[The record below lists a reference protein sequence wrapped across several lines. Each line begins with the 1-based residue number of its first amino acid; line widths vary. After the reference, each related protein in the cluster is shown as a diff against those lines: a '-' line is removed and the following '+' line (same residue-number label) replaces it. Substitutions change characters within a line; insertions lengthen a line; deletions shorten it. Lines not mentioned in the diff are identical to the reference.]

1 MPGHLLAA
9 YINFYAI
16 FDINAKNSL
25 ETAMDPYSNPFN
37 PGAGVSPPELAGR
50 SEVLSQAITALER
63 TKRGRHAKSLM
74 ILGLR
79 GVGKTVLLNEI
90 AREASE
96 RGYLTEQIEARDG
109 EDLRQLLIHTLRK
122 VLLQLDRSAQAIEAV
137 KRSLRVLRSFIGNVT
152 ASAGGVDVTLG
163 VDPEAGQADSGDLE
177 ADIKDVLVAAARAA
191 QAASRPVALL
201 IDELQY
207 VPRAE
212 LGALIRAI
220 HAINQAGLPLLLFG
234 AGLPQ
239 LAGQAG
245 DAKSYAERLF
255 DFPRLD
261 RLQEE
266 DAYKAIRE
274 PVEEEGA
281 RIEDSALAEIYV
293 QTRGYPYFL
302 QEWGYNAWNAAADK
316 VITVDA
322 ATAATDQSI
331 RKLDQS
337 FFRVRFD
344 RLTPLERDYMRYL
357 AEFGEGPQRSSDVA
371 KAMGRGGSS
380 LGPTRDNLI
389 KKGMI
394 YAPEHGL
401 IAFTVPLFDEFM
413 RRVMPLSP

>member
-1 MPGHLLAA
+1 MSGYLLAA
-9 YINFYAI
+9 YIHFYAI
-16 FDINAKNSL
+16 FAINAKNSL
-25 ETAMDPYSNPFN
+25 EMAMDPYSNPFN

-163 VDPEAGQADSGDLE
+163 VDPETGQADSGDLE

-281 RIEDSALAEIYV
+281 RIEDSALAEIYA

-357 AEFGEGPQRSSDVA
+357 AELGEGPQRSSDVA

>member
-1 MPGHLLAA
+1 
-9 YINFYAI
+9 
-16 FDINAKNSL
+16 
-25 ETAMDPYSNPFN
+25 MDTYSNPFN

-50 SEVLSQAITALER
+50 SEVLEQAVTALER

-74 ILGLR
+74 VLGLR

-90 AREASE
+90 GKEAVA
-96 RGYLTEQIEARDG
+96 RGYLIEQIEARDS
-109 EDLRQLLIHTLRK
+109 EDVRQLLIHALRR
-122 VLLQLDRSAQAIEAV
+122 VLLQLDRGGQAIESV
-137 KRSLRVLRSFIGNVT
+137 KKGLRVLRSFIGKIT
-152 ASAGGVDVTLG
+152 LSAGGVDVTLG
-163 VDPEAGQADSGDLE
+163 VDPEVGQADSGELE
-177 ADIKDVLVAAARAA
+177 ADVKDVLVATA
-191 QAASRPVALL
+191 QAAHATNRPVALL

-207 VPRAE
+207 VSRPE
-212 LGALIRAI
+212 LAALIRAI
-220 HAINQAGLPLLLFG
+220 HAVNQAGLPLLLFG

-261 RLQEE
+261 RLVEA
-266 DAYKAIRE
+266 DARRAIRE

-281 RIEDSALAEIYV
+281 TIEDEALAEIYA

-302 QEWGYNAWNAAADK
+302 QEWGYNAWNVAAGRVINSADA
-316 VITVDA
+316 VL
-322 ATAATDQSI
+322 ATNQSI
-331 RKLDQS
+331 RKLDES

-344 RLTPLERDYMRYL
+344 RLTPLEREYMRYL
-357 AEFGEGPQRSSDVA
+357 AELGEGPQRSSDVA
-371 KAMGRGGSS
+371 KAMNRRGSS

-394 YAPEHGL
+394 YAPEHGQ

-413 RRVMPLSP
+413 RREMPLP

>member
-1 MPGHLLAA
+1 MSGYLIAT
-9 YINFYAI
+9 YIHFYAI
-16 FDINAKNSL
+16 FAINAKNSL
-25 ETAMDPYSNPFN
+25 EMPMDPYGNPFN

-109 EDLRQLLIHTLRK
+109 EDLRQLLIHALRK

-163 VDPEAGQADSGDLE
+163 VDPESGQADSGDLE

-207 VPRAE
+207 VPRTE

-281 RIEDSALAEIYV
+281 RIEDSALAEIYA

-322 ATAATDQSI
+322 AIAATDQSI

-357 AEFGEGPQRSSDVA
+357 AELGEGPQRSSDVA

>member
-1 MPGHLLAA
+1 
-9 YINFYAI
+9 
-16 FDINAKNSL
+16 
-25 ETAMDPYSNPFN
+25 MDTYNNPFN

-50 SEVLSQAITALER
+50 SDVLEQAITALER

-90 AREASE
+90 RKEAE
-96 RGYLTEQIEARDG
+96 GRGYLVEQIEARDG
-109 EDLRQLLIHTLRK
+109 EDLRQLLIHALRR
-122 VLLQLDRSAQAIEAV
+122 VLLQLDRPGQTIEAV
-137 KRSLRVLRSFIGNVT
+137 KKGLRVLRSFIGKITV
-152 ASAGGVDVTLG
+152 SAGGVDVTLG
-163 VDPEAGQADSGDLE
+163 VDPEPGHADSGDFE
-177 ADIKDVLVAAARAA
+177 ADVKDVLVATAHASKAAK
-191 QAASRPVALL
+191 RPVALL

-207 VPRAE
+207 VSRPE
-212 LGALIRAI
+212 LAALIRGM
-220 HAINQAGLPLLLFG
+220 HAVNQEGLPLLLFG

-261 RLQEE
+261 RLDKD
-266 DAYKAIRE
+266 DACKAIRD
-274 PVEEEGA
+274 PVNDEGA
-281 RIEDSALAEIYV
+281 HIEDGALDEIYA

-302 QEWGYNAWNAAADK
+302 QEWGYNAWNVAQGDA
-316 VITVDA
+316 ITGKDA
-322 ATAATDQSI
+322 VAATDQSI
-331 RKLDQS
+331 RKLDES

-357 AEFGEGPQRSSDVA
+357 AELGEGPQRSSDVA
-371 KAMGRGGSS
+371 KAMNRNGRS

-394 YAPEHGL
+394 YAPEHGQV
-401 IAFTVPLFDEFM
+401 AFTVPLFDEFM
-413 RRVMPLSP
+413 RREMPLP

>member
-1 MPGHLLAA
+1 
-9 YINFYAI
+9 
-16 FDINAKNSL
+16 
-25 ETAMDPYSNPFN
+25 MDTYNNPFN

-50 SEVLSQAITALER
+50 SEVLGQAITALER

-90 AREASE
+90 RKEAE
-96 RGYLTEQIEARDG
+96 GRGYLVEQIEARDG
-109 EDLRQLLIHTLRK
+109 EDLRQLLIHALRR
-122 VLLQLDRSAQAIEAV
+122 VLLQLDRPGQTIEAV
-137 KRSLRVLRSFIGNVT
+137 KKGLRVLRSFIGKITV
-152 ASAGGVDVTLG
+152 SSGGVDVTLG
-163 VDPEAGQADSGDLE
+163 VDPEPGYADSGDFE
-177 ADIKDVLVAAARAA
+177 ADVKDVLVATA
-191 QAASRPVALL
+191 QASKATKRPVALL

-207 VPRAE
+207 VSRPE
-212 LGALIRAI
+212 LAALIRGM
-220 HAINQAGLPLLLFG
+220 HAVNQEGLPLLLFG

-261 RLQEE
+261 RLDKE
-266 DAYKAIRE
+266 DASKAIRD
-274 PVEEEGA
+274 PVEIEGA
-281 RIEDSALAEIYV
+281 SIADGALDEIYA

-302 QEWGYNAWNAAADK
+302 QEWGYNAWNVAQGDT
-316 VITVDA
+316 ITANDA
-322 ATAATDQSI
+322 ATATDQSI
-331 RKLDQS
+331 RKLDES

-344 RLTPLERDYMRYL
+344 RLTPLEREYMRYL
-357 AEFGEGPQRSSDVA
+357 AELGEGSQRSSDVA
-371 KAMGRGGSS
+371 KAMNRNGRS

-394 YAPEHGL
+394 YAPEHGQ

-413 RRVMPLSP
+413 RREMQLP

>member
-1 MPGHLLAA
+1 
-9 YINFYAI
+9 
-16 FDINAKNSL
+16 
-25 ETAMDPYSNPFN
+25 MDTYNNPFN

-50 SEVLSQAITALER
+50 SDVLEQAITALER

-90 AREASE
+90 RKEAE
-96 RGYLTEQIEARDG
+96 GRGYLVEQIEARDG
-109 EDLRQLLIHTLRK
+109 EDLRQLLIHALRR
-122 VLLQLDRSAQAIEAV
+122 VLLQLDRPGQTIEAV
-137 KRSLRVLRSFIGNVT
+137 KKGLRVLRSFIGKITV
-152 ASAGGVDVTLG
+152 SAGGVDVTLG
-163 VDPEAGQADSGDLE
+163 VDPEPGHADSGDFE
-177 ADIKDVLVAAARAA
+177 ADVKDVLVATAHASKAAK
-191 QAASRPVALL
+191 RPVALL

-207 VPRAE
+207 VSRPE
-212 LGALIRAI
+212 LAALIRGM
-220 HAINQAGLPLLLFG
+220 HAVNQEGLPLLLFG

-261 RLQEE
+261 RLDKD
-266 DAYKAIRE
+266 DACKAIRD
-274 PVEEEGA
+274 PVNDEGA
-281 RIEDSALAEIYV
+281 HIEDGALDEIYA

-302 QEWGYNAWNAAADK
+302 QEWGYNAWNVAQGDA
-316 VITVDA
+316 ITGKDA
-322 ATAATDQSI
+322 VAATDQSI
-331 RKLDQS
+331 RKLDES

-357 AEFGEGPQRSSDVA
+357 AELGEGPQRSSVVA
-371 KAMGRGGSS
+371 KAMNRNGRS

-394 YAPEHGL
+394 YAPEHGQV
-401 IAFTVPLFDEFM
+401 AFTVPLFDEFM
-413 RRVMPLSP
+413 RGEMPLP

>member
-1 MPGHLLAA
+1 
-9 YINFYAI
+9 
-16 FDINAKNSL
+16 
-25 ETAMDPYSNPFN
+25 MDTYNNPFN

-50 SEVLSQAITALER
+50 SEVLEQAVTALER

-90 AREASE
+90 RKEAE
-96 RGYLTEQIEARDG
+96 GRGYLVEQIEARDG
-109 EDLRQLLIHTLRK
+109 EDLRQLLIHALRR
-122 VLLQLDRSAQAIEAV
+122 VLLQLDRPGQTIEAV
-137 KRSLRVLRSFIGNVT
+137 KKGLRVLRSFIGKITV
-152 ASAGGVDVTLG
+152 SAGGVDVTLG
-163 VDPEAGQADSGDLE
+163 LDPEPGHADSGDFE
-177 ADIKDVLVAAARAA
+177 ADVKDVLVATAHAAKEAK
-191 QAASRPVALL
+191 RPVALL

-207 VPRAE
+207 VSRSE
-212 LGALIRAI
+212 LAALIRGI
-220 HAINQAGLPLLLFG
+220 HAVNQAGLPLLLFG

-261 RLQEE
+261 RLDKD
-266 DAYKAIRE
+266 DARKAIRD
-274 PVEEEGA
+274 PVEMEGA
-281 RIEDSALAEIYV
+281 SIAEDALDEIYS

-302 QEWGYNAWNAAADK
+302 QEWGYNAWNVARDDT
-316 VITVDA
+316 ITAKDA
-322 ATAATDQSI
+322 AAATDQSI
-331 RKLDQS
+331 RKLDES

-344 RLTPLERDYMRYL
+344 RLTPLEREYMRYL
-357 AEFGEGPQRSSDVA
+357 AELGEGPQRSSDVA
-371 KAMGRGGSS
+371 KAMNRNGRS

-394 YAPEHGL
+394 YAPEHGQ

-413 RRVMPLSP
+413 RREMQLP

>member
-1 MPGHLLAA
+1 
-9 YINFYAI
+9 
-16 FDINAKNSL
+16 
-25 ETAMDPYSNPFN
+25 MDPYSNPFN

-50 SEVLSQAITALER
+50 SEVLNQAVTALER

-74 ILGLR
+74 VLGLR

-90 AREASE
+90 GKQATT
-96 RGYLTEQIEARDG
+96 RGYLVEQIEARDG
-109 EDLRQLLIHTLRK
+109 EDLRQLLIHALRR
-122 VLLQLDRSAQAIEAV
+122 VLLQLDRGGQAIEAV
-137 KRSLRVLRSFIGNVT
+137 KKGLRVLRSFIGNVT
-152 ASAGGVDVTLG
+152 VSAGGMDVTLG
-163 VDPEAGQADSGDLE
+163 VDPESGQADSGDLE
-177 ADIKDVLVAAARAA
+177 ADVKDVLVATAHAA
-191 QAASRPVALL
+191 QAASQPIALL

-207 VPRAE
+207 VSRVE
-212 LGALIRAI
+212 LAALIRGM
-220 HAINQAGLPLLLFG
+220 HAVNQAGLPLVLFG

-261 RLQEE
+261 RLREE
-266 DAYKAIRE
+266 DACEAIRD

-281 RIEDSALAEIYV
+281 SIEDAALAEIYA

-302 QEWGYNAWNAAADK
+302 QEWGYNAWNIAAGDAITEAD
-316 VITVDA
+316 A
-322 ATAATDQSI
+322 SAATDLSI

-344 RLTPLERDYMRYL
+344 RLTPLERDYMRRL
-357 AEFGEGPQRSSDVA
+357 AELGEGPQRSSDVA
-371 KAMGRGGSS
+371 KAMKRRVGS
-380 LGPTRDNLI
+380 LGPTRDSLI

-394 YAPEHGL
+394 YSPEHGQ

-413 RRVMPLSP
+413 RREMPLPQIL

>member
-1 MPGHLLAA
+1 
-9 YINFYAI
+9 
-16 FDINAKNSL
+16 
-25 ETAMDPYSNPFN
+25 MDTYNNPFN

-50 SEVLSQAITALER
+50 SDVLEQAITALER

-90 AREASE
+90 RKEAE
-96 RGYLTEQIEARDG
+96 GRGYLVEQIEARDG
-109 EDLRQLLIHTLRK
+109 EDLRQLLIHALRR
-122 VLLQLDRSAQAIEAV
+122 VLLQLDRPGQTIEAV
-137 KRSLRVLRSFIGNVT
+137 KKGLRVLRSFIGKIT
-152 ASAGGVDVTLG
+152 ISAGGVDVTLG
-163 VDPEAGQADSGDLE
+163 VDPEPGHADSGDFE
-177 ADIKDVLVAAARAA
+177 ADVKDVLVATAQASRAA
-191 QAASRPVALL
+191 KRPVALL

-207 VPRAE
+207 VSRPE
-212 LGALIRAI
+212 LAALIRGM
-220 HAINQAGLPLLLFG
+220 HAVNQEGLPLLLFG

-261 RLQEE
+261 RLDKE
-266 DAYKAIRE
+266 DACKAIRD
-274 PVEEEGA
+274 PVEDEGA
-281 RIEDSALAEIYV
+281 HIEDGALDEIYT

-302 QEWGYNAWNAAADK
+302 QEWGYNAWNVAQGDA
-316 VITVDA
+316 ITGKDA
-322 ATAATDQSI
+322 AAATDQSI
-331 RKLDQS
+331 RKLDES

-357 AEFGEGPQRSSDVA
+357 AELGEGPQRSSDVA
-371 KAMGRGGSS
+371 KAMNRNGRS

-394 YAPEHGL
+394 YAPEHGQV
-401 IAFTVPLFDEFM
+401 AFTVPLFDEFM
-413 RRVMPLSP
+413 RREMPLP

>member
-1 MPGHLLAA
+1 MSGYLIAT
-9 YINFYAI
+9 YIHFYVI
-16 FDINAKNSL
+16 FAINAKNSL
-25 ETAMDPYSNPFN
+25 EMAMDPYGNPFN

-109 EDLRQLLIHTLRK
+109 EDLRQLLIHALRK

-152 ASAGGVDVTLG
+152 ASTGGVDVTLG
-163 VDPEAGQADSGDLE
+163 VDPESGQADSGDLE

-207 VPRAE
+207 VPRTE

-281 RIEDSALAEIYV
+281 RIEDSALAEIYA

-316 VITVDA
+316 VITVGA
-322 ATAATDQSI
+322 AIAATDQSI

-357 AEFGEGPQRSSDVA
+357 AELGEGPQRSSDVA